1 MHFTK
6 QDILD
11 CDRIKRLNI
20 INSISGIKPGNLI
33 GSISDKGTTNLA
45 IISSVV
51 HLSSNPPL
59 IGFIMRPHGE
69 VKRDTYNNIRE
80 NHLFTIN
87 HIPTSHIEQAH
98 YTSAKFDTEISEFD
112 RCAFTPEYIGG
123 FKAPFVKESK
133 IKMGPGPV
141 EEIPIPSSKTTM
153 IVGRKLCDG
162 STGTPDLRQ
171 RFVVGAGGP
180 SPSGYAV
187 NSKGGMEKINLTLAQ
202 MPIHKHA
209 IDFMTTGDSKHRHSK
224 TTNNQAS

>member
-1 MHFTK
+1 MNCTK

-59 IGFIMRPHGE
+59 IGFIMRPRGE

-112 RCAFTPEYIGG
+112 RCGFTPEYIEG

-133 IKMGPGPV
+133 IKMGLELV

-153 IVGRKLCDG
+153 IVGEIQHLMLPDNTMNE
-162 STGTPDLRQ
+162 TG
-171 RFVVGAGGP
+171 F
-180 SPSGYAV
+180 
-187 NSKGGMEKINLTLAQ
+187 INLEQADTAGIAGLNSYYKLQ
-202 MPIHKHA
+202 
-209 IDFMTTGDSKHRHSK
+209 FLDSFPYARVEDVP
-224 TTNNQAS
+224 TF

>member
-1 MHFTK
+1 MNFTK

-59 IGFIMRPHGE
+59 IGFIMRPRGE

-112 RCAFTPEYIGG
+112 RCGFTPEYIEG

-133 IKMGPGPV
+133 IKMGLKLV

-153 IVGRKLCDG
+153 IIGEIQQLVLPDNAMNE
-162 STGTPDLRQ
+162 TG
-171 RFVVGAGGP
+171 
-180 SPSGYAV
+180 Y
-187 NSKGGMEKINLTLAQ
+187 INLEQAGTAGIAGLNSYYKLQ
-202 MPIHKHA
+202 
-209 IDFMTTGDSKHRHSK
+209 FLDSFPYARVEDVP
-224 TTNNQAS
+224 TF

>member
-1 MHFTK
+1 MNFTK

-59 IGFIMRPHGE
+59 IGFIMRPRGE

-112 RCAFTPEYIGG
+112 RCGFTPEYIEG

-133 IKMGPGPV
+133 IKMGLELV

-153 IVGRKLCDG
+153 IIGEIQQLVLPDNAMNE
-162 STGTPDLRQ
+162 TG
-171 RFVVGAGGP
+171 
-180 SPSGYAV
+180 Y
-187 NSKGGMEKINLTLAQ
+187 INLEQAGTAGIAGLNSYYKLQ
-202 MPIHKHA
+202 
-209 IDFMTTGDSKHRHSK
+209 FLDSFPYARVEDVP
-224 TTNNQAS
+224 TF

>member
-123 FKAPFVKESK
+123 FKAPFVQESK
-133 IKMGPGPV
+133 IKMGLKLL
-141 EEIPIPSSKTTM
+141 EEMPIPSSNTTM
-153 IVGRKLCDG
+153 IVGEIQHLMLPNDAMNE
-162 STGTPDLRQ
+162 TG
-171 RFVVGAGGP
+171 
-180 SPSGYAV
+180 Y
-187 NSKGGMEKINLTLAQ
+187 INLEQADTAGIAGLNSYYKLQ
-202 MPIHKHA
+202 
-209 IDFMTTGDSKHRHSK
+209 FLDSFPYARVEDVPRF
-224 TTNNQAS
+224 

>member
-1 MHFTK
+1 MNFTK

-59 IGFIMRPHGE
+59 IGFIMRPRGE

-112 RCAFTPEYIGG
+112 RCGFTPEYIEG
-123 FKAPFVKESK
+123 FKAPFVQESK
-133 IKMGPGPV
+133 IKMGLKLV

-153 IVGRKLCDG
+153 IIGEIQQLVLPDNAMNE
-162 STGTPDLRQ
+162 TG
-171 RFVVGAGGP
+171 
-180 SPSGYAV
+180 Y
-187 NSKGGMEKINLTLAQ
+187 INLEQAGTAGIAGLNSYYKLQ
-202 MPIHKHA
+202 
-209 IDFMTTGDSKHRHSK
+209 FLDSFPYARVEDVP
-224 TTNNQAS
+224 TF

>member
-69 VKRDTYNNIRE
+69 VKRDTYYNIRE

-133 IKMGPGPV
+133 IKMGLKLL
-141 EEIPIPSSKTTM
+141 EEMPIPSSNTTM
-153 IVGRKLCDG
+153 IVGEIQHLMLPNDAMNE
-162 STGTPDLRQ
+162 TG
-171 RFVVGAGGP
+171 
-180 SPSGYAV
+180 Y
-187 NSKGGMEKINLTLAQ
+187 INLEQADTAGIAGLNSYYKLQ
-202 MPIHKHA
+202 
-209 IDFMTTGDSKHRHSK
+209 FLDSFPYARVEDVP
-224 TTNNQAS
+224 TF

>member
-1 MHFTK
+1 MNFTK

-59 IGFIMRPHGE
+59 IGFIMRPRGE

-112 RCAFTPEYIGG
+112 RCGFTPEYIEG

-133 IKMGPGPV
+133 IKMGLELV

-153 IVGRKLCDG
+153 IVGEIQHLMLPDNTMNE
-162 STGTPDLRQ
+162 TG
-171 RFVVGAGGP
+171 F
-180 SPSGYAV
+180 
-187 NSKGGMEKINLTLAQ
+187 INLEQADTAGIAGLNSYYKLQ
-202 MPIHKHA
+202 
-209 IDFMTTGDSKHRHSK
+209 FLDSFPYARVEDVP
-224 TTNNQAS
+224 TF

>member
-1 MHFTK
+1 MNFTK

-51 HLSSNPPL
+51 HLSSKPPL
-59 IGFIMRPHGE
+59 VGFIMRPHGD

-133 IKMGPGPV
+133 IKMGLKLV
-141 EEIPIPSSKTTM
+141 EEIPIPSSNTTM
-153 IVGRKLCDG
+153 IVGEIQHLML
-162 STGTPDLRQ
+162 PDN
-171 RFVVGAGGP
+171 
-180 SPSGYAV
+180 AV
-187 NSKGGMEKINLTLAQ
+187 NETGQIDLEKSESAGVSGLNSYYKLQFL
-202 MPIHKHA
+202 
-209 IDFMTTGDSKHRHSK
+209 DSFPYARVEGVPEY
-224 TTNNQAS
+224 

>member
-1 MHFTK
+1 MNFTK

-59 IGFIMRPHGE
+59 IGFIMRPRGE

-112 RCAFTPEYIGG
+112 RCGFTPEYIEG

-133 IKMGPGPV
+133 IKMGLKLV

-153 IVGRKLCDG
+153 IVGEIQHLMLPDNTMNE
-162 STGTPDLRQ
+162 TG
-171 RFVVGAGGP
+171 F
-180 SPSGYAV
+180 
-187 NSKGGMEKINLTLAQ
+187 INLEQADTAGIAGLNSYYKLQ
-202 MPIHKHA
+202 
-209 IDFMTTGDSKHRHSK
+209 FLDSFPYARVEDVP
-224 TTNNQAS
+224 TF

>member
-1 MHFTK
+1 MNFTK

-59 IGFIMRPHGE
+59 IGFIMRPRGE

-112 RCAFTPEYIGG
+112 RCGFTPEYIEG

-133 IKMGPGPV
+133 IKMGLKLV

-153 IVGRKLCDG
+153 IIGEIQQLVLPDNAMNE
-162 STGTPDLRQ
+162 TG
-171 RFVVGAGGP
+171 
-180 SPSGYAV
+180 Y
-187 NSKGGMEKINLTLAQ
+187 INLEQAGTAGIAGLNSYYKLQ
-202 MPIHKHA
+202 
-209 IDFMTTGDSKHRHSK
+209 FLDSFPYARVEDVPRF
-224 TTNNQAS
+224 